1 MHKYTAIV
9 YLYIFII
16 SPQTPTTGP
25 LHHLCTTAAVRV
37 NKCRVKCSQPIG
49 VIVNNR
55 RSECSHGE
63 WRLCTSGNDTDF
75 TVLPCLYKYAESQSA
90 ENLHNAETDNTGFVT
105 VGCYIFIKK
114 ISTTRNHSA
123 KNLCKKTQRRKDAEN
138 PSIRQRVSRV
148 RKVLADKSANGTP
161 RGCAFS
167 KSPLNSKKETSAPQR
182 LSV

>member
-1 MHKYTAIV
+1 MRIVRANLYRMDGFVWGWYSVLFGRFCRTRVFPSKQKPRPKYRILRASVLHKYAAIV

-16 SPQTPTTGP
+16 SPQTPKTGP

-105 VGCYIFIKK
+105 VGCCIFIKK
-114 ISTTRNHSA
+114 NFNDT
-123 KNLCKKTQRRKDAEN
+123 
-138 PSIRQRVSRV
+138 
-148 RKVLADKSANGTP
+148 
-161 RGCAFS
+161 
-167 KSPLNSKKETSAPQR
+167 
-182 LSV
+182 